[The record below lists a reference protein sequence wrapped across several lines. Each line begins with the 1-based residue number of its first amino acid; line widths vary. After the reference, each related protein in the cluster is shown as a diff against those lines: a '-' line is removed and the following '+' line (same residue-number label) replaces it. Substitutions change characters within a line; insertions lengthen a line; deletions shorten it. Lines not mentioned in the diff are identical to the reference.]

1 MKKRFVLLSI
11 GIFFLSH
18 CASSVTTQSH
28 IPYYQV
34 VNVNTSDVLNIR
46 QSSDPSSKKMGK
58 IPANEKCVAYLNK
71 AHRNQSGRK
80 WLKIHYNG
88 ITGWASSRFLK
99 KTQQC
104 EHRFITQYYQVVHVN
119 SRLNIREL
127 HNRSSRKVGKI
138 PPKAKCVA
146 DLNESYP
153 NKSNQKWRM
162 INYKG
167 ITGWVNASYLKENQ
181 ACSADAYV
189 PAIASNMPSDEESSL
204 DKLAKEKAK
213 HYNVDPALVCA
224 IINQESRWNPNAV
237 SPKGAIGLMQIMP
250 STGKQACGL
259 NKEQLYNPADNIDCG
274 VSYFTK
280 LLNRFGSE
288 KLALCA
294 YNAGPHRV
302 VKWKGCPNFKETNR
316 YTRNILGAWKGG
328 KSCPQ
333 MTAASSI
340 KPDKPATLAI
350 SSSIKPEK
358 ATQGTASSSTK
369 PDKPK
374 ATQAHLSAIGIA
386 DFLFVAG
393 NYPQQH
399 WWTLVCQATDVV
411 YDREIGQRQL
421 EAVGQ
426 AANTPFQQQLWWQIL
441 DATVENIYT
450 DEVRLEGKNKALSQ
464 FEIKNKIITA
474 CQHGRQ

>member
-11 GIFFLSH
+11 GLFFLSH

-28 IPYYQV
+28 IQYYQV

-46 QSSDPSSKKMGK
+46 QSSDPSSQKMGK

-99 KTQQC
+99 QTQQC

-119 SRLNIREL
+119 SHLNIREL
-127 HNRSSRKVGKI
+127 HNRGSRKVGKI
-138 PPKAKCVA
+138 SPKANCVA
-146 DLNESYP
+146 YLNESYP
-153 NKSNQKWRM
+153 NKSNPKWRM
-162 INYKG
+162 INSKG
-167 ITGWVNASYLKENQ
+167 ITGWVNASYLKNNK

-189 PAIASNMPSDEESSL
+189 PAIASNLPSDEESSL

-213 HYNVDPALVCA
+213 HYKIDPALVCA

-340 KPDKPATLAI
+340 KPEKSKVTLAL
-350 SSSIKPEK
+350 SSIKPM
-358 ATQGTASSSTK
+358 TAN
-369 PDKPK
+369 
-374 ATQAHLSAIGIA
+374 QAHLSAIGIA
-386 DFLFVAG
+386 DFLFLVG
-393 NYPQQH
+393 NYSQEEY
-399 WWTLVCQATDVV
+399 WWPLVCQGTDLV
-411 YDREIGQRQL
+411 YDREIGQKQQ

-426 AANTPFQQQLWWQIL
+426 AANTPFQQQLWMQIL

-450 DEVRLEGKNKALSQ
+450 DELRLEGKNKALSHS
-464 FEIKNKIITA
+464 EIKDKIITA
-474 CQHGRQ
+474 CPVGRRQ